1 MGMKKR
7 KKWLTKMSAVLVAA
21 VLCFQ
26 GLGMNTYG
34 EEQASGQAL
43 PSGAEQ
49 TESGQPAADLAPV
62 KAVYSTFM
70 YARGWGAYIEDNV
83 PNIAPPGSFITS
95 IKATLSGQPE
105 GMSGTVAYQVSL
117 TGSGWLDWA
126 ENAAETG
133 ITYGEAYIDGLN
145 MKLTGDLEGLYDIY
159 YSVLQNGA
167 WTDWVMNG
175 QTAGMAGSG
184 LSMNGIKISVVPKGS
199 GIPPESIP
207 NGIDPNRPMIALT
220 FDDGPQAGVTD
231 RILNSLSANGGRATF
246 FMVGSRVAGHASQV
260 QRMVAQGCEVANHT
274 YDHKYLT
281 KLGDAGIRS
290 QVGSTNQVIANVCGV
305 TPSLMRP
312 CGGFYDSSSLATLSS
327 MGIPAVMWSIDTKD
341 WKTRNAQNTINV
353 VLSQVKDG
361 DIILMHDLYTATA
374 DAAEVLIPEL
384 TARGY
389 QLVTVSELAAYRGG
403 MAGGKVYSRF
413 RP

>member
-1 MGMKKR
+1 MRWKEII
-7 KKWLTKMSAVLVAA
+7 TKMSAVFVAA
-21 VLCFQ
+21 GLCFQ
-26 GLGMNTYG
+26 GLGMSTYG
-34 EEQASGQAL
+34 EEQALVQQ
-43 PSGAEQ
+43 PVEEQ
-49 TESGQPAADLAPV
+49 TEHQPEMDLAPV

-70 YARGWGAYIEDNV
+70 YARGWGPYIEDNV
-83 PNIAPPGSFITS
+83 QNIAPAGSFITS
-95 IKATLSGQPE
+95 LKATLSGQPE
-105 GMSGTVAYQVSL
+105 GMSGTLAYQVSL

-133 ITYGEAYIDGLN
+133 ITYGDAYLDGLN

-159 YSVLQNGA
+159 YSILQNGA

-175 QTAGMAGSG
+175 QTAGAAGSG
-184 LSMNGIKISVVPKGS
+184 ISMNGIKISVVPKGS
-199 GIPPESIP
+199 GVPPETRP
-207 NGIDPNRPMIALT
+207 RGIDPTRPMIALT

-231 RILNSLSANGGRATF
+231 RILNSLAASGGRATF
-246 FMVGSRVAGHASQV
+246 FMVGSRVAGHAPQV

-290 QVGSTNQVIANVCGV
+290 QVGSTNQVIANVSGV
-305 TPSLMRP
+305 TPGLMRP
-312 CGGFYDSSSLATLSS
+312 CGGFYDSSSLATLAS

-361 DIILMHDLYTATA
+361 DIILMHDLYSTTA

-403 MAGGKVYSRF
+403 MVGGGVYSRF